1 MSYLEISGITIPVAS
16 AKESRADLKTE
27 LRTIDGTWMRDVRAA
42 KRRWTLMTRLMP
54 LDEARALRDLV
65 MGMGHHWGFDGGS
78 QYSDKGAGAWVGSYT
93 VPDTGGKFGGGRL
106 SVSGSGRTLTLGAA
120 YGELWTIA
128 QWIFDPD
135 EGDWVHRLQTSDGRK
150 YTGGV
155 ATPSASWSQ
164 TLTSGGVY
172 TVPYDGLSGVGGCDD
187 LVILPFELPASW
199 CVQWPQD
206 QPFSPLPRLSITG
219 EMIEQASLLVE
230 GSGDPELVTEQGV
243 IDGVYQRLATVSFEL
258 EQV

>member
-78 QYSDKGAGAWVGSYT
+78 KYSDKGAGAWVGSYT
-93 VPDTGGKFGGGRL
+93 VPDTGGKFGGGYM
-106 SVSGSGRTLTLGAA
+106 SAGGTARTLTLGAA
-120 YGELWTIA
+120 YAELWTVA
-128 QWIFDPD
+128 QWVLVSSV
-135 EGDWVHRLQTSDGRK
+135 WVHRLQTSDGRK
-150 YTGGV
+150 YEGGV
-155 ATPSASWSQ
+155 ATPSASWDQALAS
-164 TLTSGGVY
+164 GVY
-172 TVPYDGLSGVGGCDD
+172 TVPYDSGAGVAGCDD

-206 QPFSPLPRLSITG
+206 QPFSPLPRLSIAG

-243 IDGVYQRLATVSFEL
+243 MAGVYQRIATVSFEL